1 MVKAA
6 FGKRIVTPPV
16 GSGLVGYFEKR
27 IAKGVKDDLY
37 VRSIC
42 LDCEDNPVFVVSAD
56 FCWIEE
62 SVLERVKNMVEKKL
76 GINNPGVVI
85 HATHT
90 HTGPLTGLTKD
101 LVFTKDL
108 PIDRQYIDKLPSM
121 ISEAIEDSYRTARN
135 VLIGFKSVEVSG
147 ISFLRRYRMKD
158 GSVIT
163 NPVDRANIVEP
174 VGEIDRTLN
183 IMKILDENGKLFC
196 IAINFALHPDTIG
209 GELISGDWPGMVV
222 ERISKFF
229 DCNAIF
235 FNGASGDINHIN
247 PFDSETRSQKITE
260 KIVSTIFEAVKKN
273 VEDIECGSIEK
284 VVFSQDIVEM
294 PKRVITTEQI
304 KQAKNDLQKLPSTNL
319 RAIVARA
326 LLNQYE
332 MKTEFISNRVTLL
345 TIDNRFGAFFI
356 SGEPFSSIG
365 IAIKKLMG
373 FENRWVIGNCDGHAG
388 YIPDEKAFRDAEE
401 NKRIKGEEFPSVDV
415 SESIGMEASYETS
428 PISCMVSSE
437 AEKAIISGFE
447 KLLKKH
453 LQSFVGK

>member
-1 MVKAA
+1 MVRVGFAS
-6 FGKRIVTPPV
+6 RIVTPPC

-27 IAKGVKDDLY
+27 VAKGVKDDLY

-42 LDCEDNPVFVVSAD
+42 FNCGDNPVFVVSAD

-62 SVLERVKNMVEKKL
+62 SLLERVKNIVEKKM

-90 HTGPLTGLTKD
+90 HTGPLTGLNRG
-101 LVFTKDL
+101 LVFTKEL
-108 PIDRQYIDKLPSM
+108 PVDSQYIDKLPSM

-135 VLIGFKSVEVSG
+135 VSIGFKNIEVSG

-158 GSVIT
+158 GTVIT
-163 NPVDRANIVEP
+163 NPLDKTRIVEP
-174 VGEIDRTLN
+174 VGKIDRTLN

-222 ERISKFF
+222 NRISKHF

-247 PFDSETRSQKITE
+247 PFDSKTRSPEITE
-260 KIVSTIFEAVKKN
+260 KIVSTIFEAVKDN
-273 VEDIECGSIEK
+273 IQNIECDSMRK
-284 VVFSQDIVEM
+284 VTFSQSMVEM
-294 PKRVITTEQI
+294 PKRIISSQQI
-304 KQAKNDLQKLPSTNL
+304 EQAKRDLQEFPSANL

-326 LLNQYE
+326 LLSQYE
-332 MKTEFISNRVTLL
+332 MKENFINNRVALL
-345 TIDNRFGAFFI
+345 TLDDKFGAFFM
-356 SGEPFSSIG
+356 SGEPFSGIG
-365 IAIKKLMG
+365 LKIKQLMG
-373 FENRWVIGNCDGHAG
+373 FENKWVIENCDGHAG
-388 YIPDEKAFRDAEE
+388 YIPDEMAFRDAEE

-415 SESIGMEASYETS
+415 FESIGMEASYETS
-428 PISCMVSSE
+428 PIPCMVASE

-453 LQSFVGK
+453 MQSLAYK